1 MIRRRRPPRRSERT
15 ARDPLQVN
23 LRRLVRLLLLLVIVP
38 TFLLTGLALAMLL
51 TRKEALDLIF
61 GLILLAF
68 AASVVAGGVLI
79 AILAGRGARIA
90 QLQSTFLSRMS
101 HELRTPLAGIRL
113 HAQILEATAR
123 DDEARE
129 SARAIAREADRLTEL
144 VDRLLRWREVR
155 TKTHLYDKRP
165 TDPREVV
172 RRVREHLGEGTPL
185 EVRWREPLPPLEADP
200 GALAEAV
207 RNLVHNAVKYA
218 PDGGPPCLEVRRFGR
233 SVVFA
238 VSDRGPGLP
247 RGAAREKLFEPFVR
261 RVDRTRPDPGGTG
274 VGLAIARQIVRAHG
288 GRLGAMSRPGGGSRF
303 VILVPCRGR
312 R

>member
-1 MIRRRRPPRRSERT
+1 MRRAGRHER
-15 ARDPLQVN
+15 AVRDPLQVN
-23 LRRLVRLLLLLVIVP
+23 LRRLVRLLLLLVIAP
-38 TFLLTGLALAMLL
+38 MFILTGLALAMLA
-51 TRKEALDLIF
+51 TRQEALDLIF

-101 HELRTPLAGIRL
+101 HELRTPLAGIHL

-129 SARAIAREADRLTEL
+129 SARAIARETARLTEL

-155 TKTHLYDKRP
+155 TRTHLYHKRKTTP
-165 TDPREVV
+165 EKVV
-172 RRVREHLGEGTPL
+172 ERVRAHLGETAPL
-185 EVRWREPLPPLEADP
+185 VVRMRPPLPPLEADP
-200 GALAEAV
+200 EALAEAV
-207 RNLVHNAVKYA
+207 RNLVHNALKYA
-218 PDGGPPCLEVRRFGR
+218 AESAPPELDVRRFGR
-233 SVVFA
+233 AVVFA

-247 RGAAREKLFEPFVR
+247 EKDRERLFEPFVR
-261 RVDRTRPDPGGTG
+261 LVDRTRPDPGGSG

-288 GRLGAMSRPGGGSRF
+288 GKLGAVPRPGGGCRF
-303 VILVPCRGR
+303 VILLPHRGGR

>member
-1 MIRRRRPPRRSERT
+1 MARAERRAR
-15 ARDPLQVN
+15 ADRDPLQVN

-38 TFLLTGLALAMLL
+38 TFLLTGLALAMLA
-51 TRKEALDLIF
+51 TRQKVLDLIF

-101 HELRTPLAGIRL
+101 HELRTPLAGIQL
-113 HAQILEATAR
+113 HAQILEATVHDDAAR
-123 DDEARE
+123 D
-129 SARAIAREADRLTEL
+129 SARAIARETARLTEL

-155 TKTHLYDKRP
+155 KRTHLYRTRP
-165 TDPREVV
+165 VHPGEIVEQV
-172 RRVREHLGEGTPL
+172 RRDLGESAPL
-185 EVRWREPLPPLEADP
+185 EVRLRGPLPPVIADP
-200 GALAEAV
+200 EAIAEAI
-207 RNLVHNAVKYA
+207 RNLVHNALKYA
-218 PDGGPPCLEVRRFGR
+218 PGETPRLDVRRLGR

-247 RGAAREKLFEPFVR
+247 PGTARERLFEPFVR
-261 RVDRTRPDPGGTG
+261 RVDRSRPDPGGSG

-288 GRLGAMSRPGGGSRF
+288 GRLAAMARPGGGSRF
-303 VILVPCRGR
+303 VILLPARGDH
-312 R
+312 